1 MSETVETTEAP
12 ETAFGDLA
20 AIGAVS
26 TVLLLLALLVLV
38 LLVLRRKKKQ
48 RRKAAKAPRVE
59 DKNPVYG
66 MYYFADGGRI
76 DQGRSEVTDDNNAY
90 YGAFESIDL

>member
-1 MSETVETTEAP
+1 MGCTT
-12 ETAFGDLA
+12 TDTYTQIIL
-20 AIGAVS
+20 IL
-26 TVLLLLALLVLV
+26 T
-38 LLVLRRKKKQ
+38 
-48 RRKAAKAPRVE
+48 
-59 DKNPVYG
+59 G